1 MSGSSAVDI
10 VVFLLSLAGLIA
22 AFFSVTLVGGW
33 LDRRA
38 TSERQQAMDDLERY
52 GPLAPGLRTDLLPPD
67 RQADVRAARKRAG
80 IG

>member
-1 MSGSSAVDI
+1 MDI
-10 VVFLLSLAGLIA
+10 VVFLMSVAGVIA
-22 AFFSVTLVGGW
+22 AFFSVVLVGGW

-38 TSERQQAMDDLERY
+38 SSERHQAMDDLEQY

-67 RQADVRAARKRAG
+67 RQAEVRDARKRAG